1 MREKR
6 LRSPDESSQG
16 DYKRH
21 RENNYDEYD
30 EELEEIDSQATIS
43 GENEENTTMML
54 AQSPP
59 SIGSEPPGR
68 QPSGEGYSWS
78 FGSTQSSLEISI
90 LYDLPDPI
98 QPAGPP
104 RAEAMMQ
111 QDTDPTIPPANP
123 TQHPEPPE
131 EAAYSPSNE
140 YNVSSQISER
150 DGNNMSFP
158 YFPEHQPSDYELYLN
173 FTHSPVLR
181 RSNTTETVVP
191 QYSSQARGSGNTQE
205 IFFFSIED
213 YNLPEDIY
221 YNKPFDKLS
230 KNMETNVIDLDFS
243 DVLPFAGLFSIIMY
257 SYM

>member
-30 EELEEIDSQATIS
+30 KELEEIDSQATIS

-54 AQSPP
+54 TQSPP
-59 SIGSEPPGR
+59 SIGSELPDR

-78 FGSTQSSLEISI
+78 FGSTQSSPEISI
-90 LYDLPDPI
+90 LGYLLDPI
-98 QPAGPP
+98 QPAAPP

-111 QDTDPTIPPANP
+111 QDTDPTIPLASP
-123 TQHPEPPE
+123 TQHPEPSE
-131 EAAYSPSNE
+131 EAVYSPSDE
-140 YNVSSQISER
+140 YNVSSQISEG
-150 DGNNMSFP
+150 DGNNMSFQ
-158 YFPEHQPSDYELYLN
+158 YVPEHQPSPLWLN
-173 FTHSPVLR
+173 FTQTPEPPR
-181 RSNTTETVVP
+181 RSNTAETVVP

-221 YNKPFDKLS
+221 YDKPFDKLS

-243 DVLPFAGLFSIIMY
+243 DVLPIAGLFSIIMY